1 MKSIVVRLLAL
12 VAISAALVGCENDNS
27 TVVTNEAPEAV
38 YNLPTNGTATV
49 SSVSVNGNQNSIL
62 LYVETSPGVTQVIDV
77 DVFGNSN
84 IVGIIYTQPVLPVFV
99 PTGPPEDPAAP

>member
-27 TVVTNEAPEAV
+27 SVVNEAPEAV

-49 SSVSVNGNQNSIL
+49 SSVGVDGNQNSII
-62 LYVETSPGVTQVIDV
+62 LYIETSPGVTQVVDV
-77 DVFGNSN
+77 DVHGNSN

-99 PTGPPEDPAAP
+99 PTGPPEDPATP